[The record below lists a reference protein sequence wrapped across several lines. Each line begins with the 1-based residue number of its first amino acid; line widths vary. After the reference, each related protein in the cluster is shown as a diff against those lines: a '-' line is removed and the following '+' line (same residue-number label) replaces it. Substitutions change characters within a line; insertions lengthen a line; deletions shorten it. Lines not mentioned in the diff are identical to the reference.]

1 MKLSEFIEKL
11 QKLDGDLEVIKINT
25 VYDRDGYAT
34 YYHSDETPG
43 VVESTGEDFGI
54 DLEGRRVV
62 IIW

>member
-11 QKLDGDLEVIKINT
+11 QKLDGDLEVIKVNT
-25 VYDRDGYAT
+25 EYDEYGYAT
-34 YYHSDETPG
+34 YHSDETPG
-43 VVESTGEDFGI
+43 VIESTGKDFGI